1 MKIVVLESLS
11 VGEDISWEPL
21 RQFGELTLC
30 RDLTQNDIKEAIKD
44 ADIIIPN
51 KLLINKEV
59 LSGSSVKA
67 VFEAATGYNN
77 IDTDYCHKN
86 NITVANVSG
95 YSTNSVVQHT
105 IALLLS
111 LYEKIDY
118 YNTFVKD
125 GTYSSTNNFSHFG
138 RTFNELC
145 GKRWG
150 IAGLG
155 AIGRKVATIATAFG
169 CEVVYYR
176 RKR

>member
-77 IDTDYCHKN
+77 IVPTTVTKTILPLQMSVATQLTALSSTLSHFFFHCMKKLI
-86 NITVANVSG
+86 ITIHLSK
-95 YSTNSVVQHT
+95 TELILQQIISVT
-105 IALLLS
+105 LAELS
-111 LYEKIDY
+111 MNYVE
-118 YNTFVKD
+118 KD
-125 GTYSSTNNFSHFG
+125 G
-138 RTFNELC
+138 ELQDL
-145 GKRWG
+145 
-150 IAGLG
+150 AP
-155 AIGRKVATIATAFG
+155 
-169 CEVVYYR
+169 
-176 RKR
+176 